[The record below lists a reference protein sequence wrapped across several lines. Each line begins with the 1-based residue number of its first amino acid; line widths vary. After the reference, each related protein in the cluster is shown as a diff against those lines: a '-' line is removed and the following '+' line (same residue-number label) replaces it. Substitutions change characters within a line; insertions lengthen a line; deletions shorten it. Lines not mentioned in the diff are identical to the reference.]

1 MKQINNFELVNMKKI
16 SIITPCFNA
25 ERYIEE
31 TVNSVINQTAILSGR
46 AQLEY
51 IICDGKSTDKTID
64 IIQSLNSSY
73 IKIISEPDSG
83 IYSALA
89 KGLKLA
95 SGDIV
100 AYINAG
106 DYYHKCA
113 FDIVLDIFEEKKVK
127 WLTGYHFVYN
137 EKSYAFPRSLPY
149 KYRRRFFA
157 CGLYSTKLS
166 AVQQE
171 STFWSSSLNNFI
183 DYDYLSKLKL
193 AGDFYIWLQFSQVE
207 ELKIVEAYL
216 GGFKI
221 HQGQLSKNKEL
232 YSAEVRSM
240 TSKPNLW
247 DRCLALFDWGMLRTP
262 NKLKKM
268 LNKDGI
274 FRFNPRLEKWV

>member
-1 MKQINNFELVNMKKI
+1 MKKF

-25 ERYIEE
+25 EKYIKE
-31 TVNSVINQTAILSGR
+31 TVDSVINQTAILSGR
-46 AQLEY
+46 AELEY
-51 IICDGKSTDKTID
+51 IICDGKSTDKTLN
-64 IIQSLNSSY
+64 IIQSLDSRY

-127 WLTGYHFVYN
+127 WLIGYHFAYN
-137 EKSYAFPRSLPY
+137 EKSYAFPRFLPY
-149 KYRRRFFA
+149 KYRRRFFT
-157 CGLYSTKLS
+157 CGMYSTKLP
-166 AVQQE
+166 AIQQE
-171 STFWSSSLNNFI
+171 STFWSSSLHNSI
-183 DYDYLSKLKL
+183 DYDYLSQLKL
-193 AGDFYIWLQFSQVE
+193 AGDFYLWLQFSQTE

-221 HQGQLSKNKEL
+221 HSGQLSENKKL
-232 YSAEVRSM
+232 YIEEVRNM
-240 TSKPNLW
+240 TKKPNLW
-247 DRCLALFDWGMLRTP
+247 DRSLALFDWIMIRTP

-268 LNKDGI
+268 MNKDGV
-274 FRFNPRLEKWV
+274 FRFNPRLERWV

>member
-1 MKQINNFELVNMKKI
+1 MQKI

-25 ERYIEE
+25 ERHIEE

-83 IYSALA
+83 LYSALA
-89 KGLKLA
+89 KGIKIA

-127 WLTGYHFVYN
+127 WLIGNPFYYN
-137 EKSYAFPRSLPY
+137 EKSYAFPGFLPY
-149 KYRRRFFA
+149 KYRQRFFN
-157 CGLYSTKLS
+157 CGMYSTKLS
-166 AVQQE
+166 PVQQE
-171 STFWSSSLNNFI
+171 STFWASSLNNHI

-193 AGDFYIWLQFSQVE
+193 AGDFYLWLQFSQVE

-216 GGFKI
+216 GGFKT
-221 HQGQLSKNKEL
+221 HQGQLSENMEL
-232 YSAEVRSM
+232 YRKEVRNM

-247 DRCLALFDWGMLRTP
+247 DQGLALFDWVMWRVP

-268 LNKDGI
+268 MNKDGI
-274 FRFNPRLEKWV
+274 FRFDHRIKKWV